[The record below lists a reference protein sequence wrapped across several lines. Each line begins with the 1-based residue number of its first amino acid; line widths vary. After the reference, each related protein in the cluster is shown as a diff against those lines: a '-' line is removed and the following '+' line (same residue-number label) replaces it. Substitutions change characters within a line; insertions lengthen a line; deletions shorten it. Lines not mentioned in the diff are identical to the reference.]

1 MNLII
6 ASEKDT
12 ASINLRDRLL
22 EMSSWVEN
30 GSFDNNEM
38 WIISEDYGD
47 FCKKGTQLITI
58 QDLHIYAEGI
68 DKKWQKENNK
78 KIDNIVF
85 LSRHKA
91 ASGRPSLTV
100 HPIGNWGSADYGGK
114 EAEVSGATPGWMTGL
129 LLKIRENRIDGYD
142 VCFEATHH
150 GPFLQTPTMFLEIGS
165 SESEWEKKEPAS
177 ALIKSLL
184 LLQYADGIKV
194 IGIGGGHYTPRFTE
208 AAFSHEVCFGHMV
221 ANYGV
226 SVLTST
232 LVKKAIVSSEAE
244 GIYFHR
250 KGMKKDEYRKW
261 KLWAE
266 ENQIRVYSQT
276 DYKKRNL

>member
-1 MNLII
+1 MAL
-6 ASEKDT
+6 
-12 ASINLRDRLL
+12 
-22 EMSSWVEN
+22 
-30 GSFDNNEM
+30 FDNNEM
-38 WIISEDYGD
+38 WTIREDYGD
-47 FCKKGTQLITI
+47 FCRKGTQLITI

-68 DKKWQKENNK
+68 DKKWQKKNNK

-165 SESEWEKKEPAS
+165 SESEWEKKEPAR

-184 LLQYADGIKV
+184 ELQYADGIKV

-226 SVLTST
+226 SILTST
-232 LVKKAIVSSEAE
+232 LVKKAIDSSKAD

-250 KGMKKDEYRKW
+250 KGMKKAEYRKW

-266 ENQIRVYSQT
+266 ENQIKVYSQT

>member
-6 ASEKDT
+6 SSEADS

-22 EMSSWVEN
+22 EMSEWEEN
-30 GSFDNNEM
+30 GTFDGRKM
-38 WIISEDYGD
+38 WKLRKNYGA

-58 QDLHIYAEGI
+58 EKLHIYAEEI
-68 DKKWQKENNK
+68 DKDWKKQNGKE
-78 KIDNIVF
+78 IDNIVF

-100 HPIGNWGSADYGGK
+100 HPIGNWGNAEYGGK
-114 EAEVSGATPGWMTGL
+114 EAEISGVAPEWMTGL
-129 LLKIRENRIDGYD
+129 LLKIKENRISGYD

-150 GPFLQTPTMFLEIGS
+150 GPLLETPTMFLEIGS
-165 SESEWEKKEPAS
+165 SQTEWEKQEPAK

-184 LLQYADGIKV
+184 DFESAKGINV

-208 AAFSHEVCFGHMV
+208 AAFSHEVCFGHMI

-226 SVLTST
+226 NVLTSE
-232 LVKKAIVSSEAE
+232 LIEKAIKYSRAK
-244 GIYFHR
+244 GIYFHK
-250 KGMKKDEYRKW
+250 KGMKKADYRMW
-261 KLWAE
+261 KEWAE
-266 ENQIRVYSQT
+266 NNKIKVYSQS
-276 DYKKRNL
+276 DYKKRDF

>member
-6 ASEKDT
+6 SSEADT

-22 EMSSWVEN
+22 EMSEWKED
-30 GSFDNNEM
+30 GEFDNRTIWELVND
-38 WIISEDYGD
+38 SGD
-47 FCKKGTQLITI
+47 FCKKGTRLITI
-58 QDLHIYAEGI
+58 EELHIHAEGI
-68 DKKWQKENNK
+68 DKKWINQTNLDIE
-78 KIDNIVF
+78 NIVF

-100 HPIGNWGSADYGGK
+100 HPIGNWGTADYGGK
-114 EAEVSGATPGWMTGL
+114 EGEISGATPEWMTGL
-129 LLKIRENRIDGYD
+129 LLNIRKNRIPGYD

-150 GPFLQTPTMFLEIGS
+150 GPLLETPTMFLEIGS
-165 SESEWEKKEPAS
+165 SESEWEMKEPAE
-177 ALIKSLL
+177 ALVKSLL
-184 LLQYADGIKV
+184 ELEPATGVNV

-226 SVLTST
+226 PVLNPE
-232 LVKKAIVSSEAE
+232 LVTKAISRSKAE

-250 KGMKKDEYRKW
+250 KGMKKSEYRKW
-261 KLWAE
+261 RNWAE
-266 ENQIRVYSQT
+266 DNDVKVFSQV

>member
-6 ASEKDT
+6 SSEADT

-22 EMSSWVEN
+22 EMSEWKED
-30 GSFDNNEM
+30 GEFDNRTIWELVND
-38 WIISEDYGD
+38 SGD
-47 FCKKGTQLITI
+47 FCKKGTRLITI
-58 QDLHIYAEGI
+58 EELHIHAEGI
-68 DKKWQKENNK
+68 DKKWINQTNLDIE
-78 KIDNIVF
+78 NIVF

-100 HPIGNWGSADYGGK
+100 HPIGNWGAADYGGK
-114 EAEVSGATPGWMTGL
+114 KGEISGATPEWMTGL
-129 LLKIRENRIDGYD
+129 LLNIRKNRIPGYD

-150 GPFLQTPTMFLEIGS
+150 GPLLETPTMFLEIGS
-165 SESEWEKKEPAS
+165 SESEWEMKEPAE

-184 LLQYADGIKV
+184 ELEPATGVNV

-226 SVLTST
+226 SVLNPELLTN
-232 LVKKAIVSSEAE
+232 AISRSKAE

-250 KGMKKDEYRKW
+250 KGMKKSEYRKW
-261 KLWAE
+261 RNWE
-266 ENQIRVYSQT
+266 EDNNVKVFSQV

>member
-6 ASEKDT
+6 SSEADT

-22 EMSSWVEN
+22 EMAEWNEI
-30 GSFDNNEM
+30 GSFDNRTM
-38 WIISEDYGD
+38 WTLTKNYGG
-47 FCKKGTQLITI
+47 FCKKGTCLITI
-58 QDLHIYAEGI
+58 KELHIYAEKI
-68 DKKWQKENNK
+68 DKIWETQFDR

-100 HPIGNWGSADYGGK
+100 HPIGNWGTAEYGCK
-114 EAEVSGATPGWMTGL
+114 ESKVSGAAPEWMTGL
-129 LLKIRENRIDGYD
+129 LLNIRNNRISGYD

-150 GPFLQTPTMFLEIGS
+150 GPLLETPTMFLEIGS
-165 SESEWEKKEPAS
+165 SESEWKKKEPAR

-184 LLQYADGIKV
+184 KLEPAEGINV

-221 ANYGV
+221 ANYGI
-226 SVLTST
+226 SVLSPKLITE
-232 LVKKAIVSSEAE
+232 AIRRSNAD

-250 KGMKKDEYRKW
+250 KGMKKIDYQKW
-261 KLWAE
+261 KKWAE
-266 ENQIRVYSQT
+266 DNEIKVFNQS
-276 DYKKRNL
+276 DYKKRET

>member
-38 WIISEDYGD
+38 WTISEDYGD
-47 FCKKGTQLITI
+47 FCRKGTQLITI

-78 KIDNIVF
+78 EIDNIVF

-165 SESEWEKKEPAS
+165 SESEWEKKEPAR

-184 LLQYADGIKV
+184 ELQYADGIKV

-226 SVLTST
+226 SVLTSS
-232 LVKKAIVSSEAE
+232 LIEKAIDSSGAE

-250 KGMKKDEYRKW
+250 KGMKKVEYRKW

-266 ENQIRVYSQT
+266 ENQIKVYSQT
-276 DYKKRNL
+276 DYKKRSS

>member
-6 ASEKDT
+6 SSEADT

-22 EMSSWVEN
+22 EMSEWKED
-30 GSFDNNEM
+30 GEFDSNTIWKLVND
-38 WIISEDYGD
+38 SGD
-47 FCKKGTQLITI
+47 FCKKGTRLITI
-58 QDLHIYAEGI
+58 EELHIHAEGI
-68 DKKWQKENNK
+68 DKKWINQTNLDIE
-78 KIDNIVF
+78 NIVF

-100 HPIGNWGSADYGGK
+100 HPIGNWGTADYGGK
-114 EAEVSGATPGWMTGL
+114 EGEISGATPEWMTGL
-129 LLKIRENRIDGYD
+129 LLNIRKNRIPGYD

-150 GPFLQTPTMFLEIGS
+150 GPLLETPTMFLEIGS
-165 SESEWEKKEPAS
+165 SESEWEMKEPAE
-177 ALIKSLL
+177 ALVKSLL
-184 LLQYADGIKV
+184 ELEPATGVNV

-226 SVLTST
+226 SVLNPE
-232 LVKKAIVSSEAE
+232 LVTNAISRSKAE

-250 KGMKKDEYRKW
+250 KGMKKSEYRKW
-261 KLWAE
+261 RNWAE
-266 ENQIRVYSQT
+266 DNDVKVFSQV

>member
-6 ASEKDT
+6 ASEADT

-22 EMSSWVEN
+22 EMSDWVES

-38 WIISEDYGD
+38 WTISKDYGD
-47 FCKKGTQLITI
+47 FCRKGTQLITI
-58 QDLHIYAEGI
+58 QELHIYAEEI
-68 DKKWQKENNK
+68 DKKWQQQNNK
-78 KIDNIVF
+78 EIENVIF

-100 HPIGNWGSADYGGK
+100 HPIGNWGNADYGGK

-165 SESEWEKKEPAS
+165 SESEWEKKEPAR

-184 LLQYADGIKV
+184 ELKHADGIKV

-208 AAFSHEVCFGHMV
+208 AAFSHQVCFGHMV

-232 LVKKAIVSSEAE
+232 LIKKAINSSEAE

-250 KGMKKDEYRKW
+250 KGMKKSEYRKW

-266 ENQIRVYSQT
+266 ENQIKIYNQT
-276 DYKKRNL
+276 DYKKRN

>member
-22 EMSSWVEN
+22 EMSSWIES
-30 GSFDNNEM
+30 GSFDNNKM
-38 WIISEDYGD
+38 WTISEDYGD
-47 FCKKGTQLITI
+47 FCRKGTQLITI

-68 DKKWQKENNK
+68 DKKWQKKNNK

-165 SESEWEKKEPAS
+165 SESEWEKKEPAR

-184 LLQYADGIKV
+184 ELQYADGIKV

-226 SVLTST
+226 SILTST
-232 LVKKAIVSSEAE
+232 LVKKAIDSSKAD

-250 KGMKKDEYRKW
+250 KGMKKAEYRKW

-266 ENQIRVYSQT
+266 ENQIKVYSQT

>member
-6 ASEKDT
+6 SSEADT

-22 EMSSWVEN
+22 EMAEWNEI
-30 GSFDNNEM
+30 GSFDNRTM
-38 WIISEDYGD
+38 WTLTKDYGK
-47 FCKKGTQLITI
+47 FCKIGTCLITI
-58 QDLHIYAEGI
+58 KKLHIYAEKI
-68 DKKWQKENNK
+68 DEKWEAEFDK

-85 LSRHKA
+85 LSKHKA

-100 HPIGNWGSADYGGK
+100 HPIGNWSIAEYGGK
-114 EAEVSGATPGWMTGL
+114 EGEVSGVTPKWMTGL
-129 LLKIRENRIDGYD
+129 LLNIRNNRISGYD

-150 GPFLQTPTMFLEIGS
+150 GPLLETPTMFLEIGS
-165 SESEWEKKEPAS
+165 SKSEWEKKEPAR

-184 LLQYADGIKV
+184 KLEPAKGTNV

-208 AAFSHEVCFGHMV
+208 AAFSHEVCFGHMI

-226 SVLTST
+226 SVLTPKLIT
-232 LVKKAIVSSEAE
+232 EAIKRSNAD

-250 KGMKKDEYRKW
+250 KGMKKTDYRKW
-261 KLWAE
+261 KKWAE
-266 ENQIRVYSQT
+266 KNEIKIFHQS
-276 DYKKRNL
+276 DYKKRET

>member
-6 ASEKDT
+6 ASEADT

-22 EMSSWVEN
+22 EMSDWVES

-38 WIISEDYGD
+38 WTISKDYGD
-47 FCKKGTQLITI
+47 FCRKGTQLITI
-58 QDLHIYAEGI
+58 QELHIYAEEI
-68 DKKWQKENNK
+68 DKKWQQQNNK
-78 KIDNIVF
+78 EIENIIF

-100 HPIGNWGSADYGGK
+100 HPIGNWGNADYGGK

-165 SESEWEKKEPAS
+165 SESEWEKKEPARV
-177 ALIKSLL
+177 LIKSLL
-184 LLQYADGIKV
+184 ELQHADGIKV

-208 AAFSHEVCFGHMV
+208 AAFSHQVCFGHMV

-232 LVKKAIVSSEAE
+232 LIKKAINSSEAE

-250 KGMKKDEYRKW
+250 KGMKKSEYRKW

-266 ENQIRVYSQT
+266 ENQIKIYNQT
-276 DYKKRNL
+276 DYKKRD

>member
-22 EMSSWVEN
+22 EMSSWIES

-38 WIISEDYGD
+38 WTISEDYGD
-47 FCKKGTQLITI
+47 FCRKGTQLITI

-78 KIDNIVF
+78 EIDNIVF

-165 SESEWEKKEPAS
+165 SESEWEKKEPARV
-177 ALIKSLL
+177 LIKSLL
-184 LLQYADGIKV
+184 ELQYADGIKV

-232 LVKKAIVSSEAE
+232 LVKKAIDSSKAD

-250 KGMKKDEYRKW
+250 KGMKKAEYRKW

-266 ENQIRVYSQT
+266 ENQIKVYSQT

>member
-6 ASEKDT
+6 SSEADT

-22 EMSSWVEN
+22 EMAEWNEI
-30 GSFDNNEM
+30 GSFDDRTM
-38 WIISEDYGD
+38 WTLAKNYGG
-47 FCKKGTQLITI
+47 FCKKGTCLITI
-58 QDLHIYAEGI
+58 EELHIYAEKI
-68 DKKWQKENNK
+68 DKKWENQFDK
-78 KIDNIVF
+78 KIDNIIF

-100 HPIGNWGSADYGGK
+100 HPIGNWGTAEYGGK
-114 EAEVSGATPGWMTGL
+114 ESKVSGVAPEWMTGL
-129 LLKIRENRIDGYD
+129 LLNIKNNRISGYD

-150 GPFLQTPTMFLEIGS
+150 GPLLETPTMFLEIGS
-165 SESEWEKKEPAS
+165 SESEWGKKEPAR

-184 LLQYADGIKV
+184 KLEPAEGINV

-226 SVLTST
+226 SVLSPKLITE
-232 LVKKAIVSSEAE
+232 AIRRSNAD

-250 KGMKKDEYRKW
+250 KGMKRIDYQKW
-261 KLWAE
+261 KKWAE
-266 ENQIRVYSQT
+266 DNEVKVFNQS
-276 DYKKRNL
+276 DYKKRET

>member
-6 ASEKDT
+6 SSEADT

-22 EMSSWVEN
+22 EMSEWK
-30 GSFDNNEM
+30 
-38 WIISEDYGD
+38 EDGELDSRTIWKLVNDSGD
-47 FCKKGTQLITI
+47 FCKKDTRLITI
-58 QDLHIYAEGI
+58 KELHIHAEEI
-68 DKKWQKENNK
+68 DKTWIKQTNL

-114 EAEVSGATPGWMTGL
+114 EGKISGATPEWMTGL
-129 LLKIRENRIDGYD
+129 LLSIRENRISGYD

-150 GPFLQTPTMFLEIGS
+150 GPLLETPTMFLEIGS
-165 SESEWEKKEPAS
+165 SESEWEMKEPAE

-184 LLQYADGIKV
+184 ELEPATGVNV

-226 SVLTST
+226 YVLNFE
-232 LVKKAIVSSEAE
+232 LVANAISNSKAE

-250 KGMKKDEYRKW
+250 KGMKKSEYRKW
-261 KLWAE
+261 KNWAE
-266 ENQIRVYSQT
+266 DNDIKVFSQI

>member
-6 ASEKDT
+6 SSEADT
-12 ASINLRDRLL
+12 ASINLRNRLL
-22 EMSSWVEN
+22 EMSEWNDDGE
-30 GSFDNNEM
+30 FDNRTIWELVND
-38 WIISEDYGD
+38 SGD
-47 FCKKGTQLITI
+47 FCKKGTRLITI
-58 QDLHIYAEGI
+58 EELHIHAEGI
-68 DKKWQKENNK
+68 DKKWINQTNLNIE
-78 KIDNIVF
+78 NIVF

-100 HPIGNWGSADYGGK
+100 HPIGNWGAADYGGK
-114 EAEVSGATPGWMTGL
+114 KGEISGATPEWMTGL
-129 LLKIRENRIDGYD
+129 LLNIRKNRIPGYD

-150 GPFLQTPTMFLEIGS
+150 GPLLETPTMFLEIGS
-165 SESEWEKKEPAS
+165 SESEWEMKEPAE

-184 LLQYADGIKV
+184 ELEPATGVNV

-226 SVLTST
+226 SILNPE
-232 LVKKAIVSSEAE
+232 LVTNAISRSKAE

-250 KGMKKDEYRKW
+250 KGMKKSEYRKW
-261 KLWAE
+261 RNWAE
-266 ENQIRVYSQT
+266 DNNVKVFSQI

>member
-6 ASEKDT
+6 ASEADT

-22 EMSSWVEN
+22 EMSDWVES

-38 WIISEDYGD
+38 WTISKDYGD
-47 FCKKGTQLITI
+47 FCRKGTQLITI
-58 QDLHIYAEGI
+58 QELHIYAEEI
-68 DKKWQKENNK
+68 DKKWQQENDKE
-78 KIDNIVF
+78 IENIIF

-100 HPIGNWGSADYGGK
+100 HPIGNWGNADYGGK

-165 SESEWEKKEPAS
+165 SESEWEKKEPAR

-184 LLQYADGIKV
+184 ELKHADGIKV

-208 AAFSHEVCFGHMV
+208 AAFSHQVCFGHMV

-232 LVKKAIVSSEAE
+232 LIKKAINSSEAE

-250 KGMKKDEYRKW
+250 KGMKKSEYRKW

-266 ENQIRVYSQT
+266 ENQIKIYNQT
-276 DYKKRNL
+276 DYKKRK

>member
-6 ASEKDT
+6 SSEADT

-22 EMSSWVEN
+22 GMSKWKEDGEFGN
-30 GSFDNNEM
+30 RTIWKLIN
-38 WIISEDYGD
+38 DYGD
-47 FCKKGTQLITI
+47 FCKKDTRLITI
-58 QDLHIYAEGI
+58 EELHIHAEEI
-68 DKKWQKENNK
+68 DKTWIKQTNL

-114 EAEVSGATPGWMTGL
+114 EGEISGAAPEWMTGL
-129 LLKIRENRIDGYD
+129 LLNIRQNRISGYD

-150 GPFLQTPTMFLEIGS
+150 GPLLETPTMFLEIGS
-165 SESEWEKKEPAS
+165 SESEWEKKEPAE

-184 LLQYADGIKV
+184 ELKPAKGV
-194 IGIGGGHYTPRFTE
+194 NVVGIGGGHYTPRFTE
-208 AAFSHEVCFGHMV
+208 AAFTHEVCFGHMV

-226 SVLTST
+226 SALNPDIVT
-232 LVKKAIVSSEAE
+232 KAISRSKAE
-244 GIYFHR
+244 GIYFHK
-250 KGMKKDEYRKW
+250 KGMKKSEYRKW
-261 KLWAE
+261 RKWT
-266 ENQIRVYSQT
+266 ENNDIKVFNQV

>member
-6 ASEKDT
+6 SSEADS

-22 EMSSWVEN
+22 EMSEWEEN
-30 GSFDNNEM
+30 GTFDGRKM
-38 WIISEDYGD
+38 WNLTKDYGA

-58 QDLHIYAEGI
+58 EKLHIYAEEI
-68 DKKWQKENNK
+68 DRVWKEQNGK
-78 KIDNIVF
+78 EIDNIVF

-100 HPIGNWGSADYGGK
+100 HPIGNWGEAEYGGK
-114 EAEVSGATPGWMTGL
+114 KAEVSGAAPEWMTGL
-129 LLKIRENRIDGYD
+129 LLKIKENRISGYD

-150 GPFLQTPTMFLEIGS
+150 GPLLETPTMFLEIGS
-165 SESEWEKKEPAS
+165 SETEWEKHEPAK

-184 LLQYADGIKV
+184 DLEPAKGINV

-226 SVLTST
+226 SVLNPDIIT
-232 LVKKAIVSSEAE
+232 KAISRSKAE
-244 GIYFHR
+244 GIYFHK
-250 KGMKKDEYRKW
+250 KGMKKTEYRKW
-261 KLWAE
+261 KKWAE
-266 ENQIRVYSQT
+266 DNYIKIFKQV